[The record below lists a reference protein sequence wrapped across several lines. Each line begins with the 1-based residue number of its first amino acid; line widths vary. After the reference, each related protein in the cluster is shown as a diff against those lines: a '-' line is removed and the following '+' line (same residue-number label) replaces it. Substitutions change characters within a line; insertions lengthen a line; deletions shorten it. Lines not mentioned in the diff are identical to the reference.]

1 MELRE
6 QNLPWPRGG
15 RARECTASED
25 RLFSKARPIG
35 FAEPEV
41 GRREPVR
48 CQVPPRRVC
57 FENRSAA
64 LSAEIQ
70 ITASMFVILARR
82 AMAMPVGVPGLF
94 FKACRG
100 MKSLHLIKC

>member
-1 MELRE
+1 MEPRE

-15 RARECTASED
+15 HTRECIASEG
-25 RLFSKARPIG
+25 RLFLKAPPIG

-48 CQVPPRRVC
+48 CRVPPRRVC

-64 LSAEIQ
+64 LSAKIQ
-70 ITASMFVILARR
+70 SRPRR
-82 AMAMPVGVPGLF
+82 SSFSPDVRWPCQSGYPGFF

>member
-1 MELRE
+1 MEPRE

-15 RARECTASED
+15 RARECIESED
-25 RLFSKARPIG
+25 RLFLKAPPIG
-35 FAEPEV
+35 FAEPKV

-70 ITASMFVILARR
+70 SRLRCSSFSPDVRWSCQS
-82 AMAMPVGVPGLF
+82 GYPGSFLRP
-94 FKACRG
+94 AEV
-100 MKSLHLIKC
+100 